1 VNQIACPR
9 GAESEMV
16 LAAVRAQTRPFR
28 LLDIE
33 RICPGVSREWIRVL
47 LRELKE
53 AGKITC
59 EGKGPAARWHR
70 NEGKRSTPK

>member
-1 VNQIACPR
+1 
-9 GAESEMV
+9 MV
-16 LAAVRAQTRPFR
+16 LAAVRAQRGPFP

-33 RICPGVSREWIRVL
+33 RICPGVGREWIRVL
-47 LRELKE
+47 LRDLKD

-70 NEGKRSTPK
+70 TEGKPSTLR